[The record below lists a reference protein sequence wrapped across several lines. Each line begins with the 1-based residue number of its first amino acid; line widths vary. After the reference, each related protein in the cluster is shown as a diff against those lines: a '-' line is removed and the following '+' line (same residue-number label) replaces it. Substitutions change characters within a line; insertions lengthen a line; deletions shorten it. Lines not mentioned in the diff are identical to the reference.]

1 MRNVDALE
9 PWGDDLPPF
18 STLVAA
24 MADLD
29 QRERDNTVGA
39 AAADEVDVDE
49 VDIDEIALSLAI
61 ELAVRDDGR
70 GVPRVRSSTPTQWTE
85 TTVMPVYHR
94 LSLRIA
100 HAPDA

>member
-1 MRNVDALE
+1 VTDVDAGH

-29 QRERDNTVGA
+29 PTDGA
-39 AAADEVDVDE
+39 AGVDDDVDVE
-49 VDIDEIALSLAI
+49 EIALSLAI

-100 HAPDA
+100 RAPDA